1 MFNDYVIPFLV
12 VSHSNTQL
20 SIALSWQKNNFG
32 TNSYFSPSSLQ
43 LCSRALSFSLSFYL
57 SATTIRLRMSVCVF
71 FFLALFFYCDCCDC
85 LLFGLFSTFIVLF
98 LSFEFCDFIRQIQS
112 DIHHTH
118 QNKLNKVYSCRNN
131 KYFILSLFLLYLL
144 LFFLLLNSFID
155 RLSKSSNCHSASV
168 FIYVCCLYCLCLVL
182 FAPLTEI
189 WKYALQSWRVQWTSN
204 CSRLKNVCT
213 CVCRSYFS
221 SCINSSCIL
230 FALLTLWLSSV
241 TLHRFFFYLA
251 VFLLL
256 LYLQQMCLPCKKRQC
271 YGSKIKNAEKRY
283 RSHCV
288 PFCSSIPNECRN
300 STVELSSRSYLAA
313 TCPLALQIKTTQWKI
328 KHTEHISII
337 ISASQHQQFNSV
349 ECMFGVSDDETL
361 CYRWI
366 ISNRIVRH
374 FLRLNLSENV
384 LNWMR

>member
-1 MFNDYVIPFLV
+1 MIMWFLFW
-12 VSHSNTQL
+12 SYHIQTHSCRLLYLGKKTTLAQIHTFL
-20 SIALSWQKNNFG
+20 QVRYSFALVR
-32 TNSYFSPSSLQ
+32 SL
-43 LCSRALSFSLSFYL
+43 SLSFYL

-168 FIYVCCLYCLCLVL
+168 FIYVCCSYCLCLVL

-241 TLHRFFFYLA
+241 TLHRFFSISLYSFCYFIYSKC
-251 VFLLL
+251 VF
-256 LYLQQMCLPCKKRQC
+256 RV
-271 YGSKIKNAEKRY
+271 KND
-283 RSHCV
+283 
-288 PFCSSIPNECRN
+288 N
-300 STVELSSRSYLAA
+300 A
-313 TCPLALQIKTTQWKI
+313 TGAK
-328 KHTEHISII
+328 
-337 ISASQHQQFNSV
+337 
-349 ECMFGVSDDETL
+349 
-361 CYRWI
+361 
-366 ISNRIVRH
+366 
-374 FLRLNLSENV
+374 
-384 LNWMR
+384 

>member
-1 MFNDYVIPFLV
+1 MIMWFLFW
-12 VSHSNTQL
+12 SYHIQTHSCRLLYLGKKTTLAQIHTFLQVRYSFALVRSLSLSL
-20 SIALSWQKNNFG
+20 SI
-32 TNSYFSPSSLQ
+32 SLQ
-43 LCSRALSFSLSFYL
+43 RPFVCEWVFACFFFSLCFSTVTAATVCCLAFFQLLSSFFYPSNFVIS
-57 SATTIRLRMSVCVF
+57 SAKYKVTYTTRTKTNWIKCTLVEIINILF
-71 FFLALFFYCDCCDC
+71 FLFFYFICCC
-85 LLFGLFSTFIVLF
+85 
-98 LSFEFCDFIRQIQS
+98 
-112 DIHHTH
+112 
-118 QNKLNKVYSCRNN
+118 
-131 KYFILSLFLLYLL
+131 
-144 LFFLLLNSFID
+144 FFLLLNSFID

>member
-144 LFFLLLNSFID
+144 LFFFIIKFLYRSFVKKFKLPFGFGVYI
-155 RLSKSSNCHSASV
+155 C
-168 FIYVCCLYCLCLVL
+168 VL
-182 FAPLTEI
+182 FVLFVFGAICT
-189 WKYALQSWRVQWTSN
+189 VDGN
-204 CSRLKNVCT
+204 LK
-213 CVCRSYFS
+213 
-221 SCINSSCIL
+221 I
-230 FALLTLWLSSV
+230 
-241 TLHRFFFYLA
+241 RFTKL
-251 VFLLL
+251 
-256 LYLQQMCLPCKKRQC
+256 
-271 YGSKIKNAEKRY
+271 E
-283 RSHCV
+283 
-288 PFCSSIPNECRN
+288 
-300 STVELSSRSYLAA
+300 STV
-313 TCPLALQIKTTQWKI
+313 
-328 KHTEHISII
+328 
-337 ISASQHQQFNSV
+337 N
-349 ECMFGVSDDETL
+349 
-361 CYRWI
+361 
-366 ISNRIVRH
+366 
-374 FLRLNLSENV
+374 
-384 LNWMR
+384 